1 MDFIGIDYYNRSI
14 VAGAEGDVAGGVAE
28 EIGAAGPIGEGL
40 ARMLDVRVLPPEGP
54 FSDIGW
60 ELTPEGLYSV
70 LTWLR
75 DRYPEM
81 PVHITEIGGA
91 FDDEVGADGT
101 VADSRRRDYLREC
114 LVQAH
119 RAIANGV
126 DLRSCF
132 IWSFT
137 DTWEYNL
144 GYGARFGLV
153 HVDYDTQRRTVKS
166 SGRWFGEVAK
176 ANGLALAGS
185 TP

>member
-1 MDFIGIDYYNRSI
+1 M
-14 VAGAEGDVAGGVAE
+14 AE

-60 ELTPEGLYSV
+60 ELTPDGLYNV

-75 DRYPEM
+75 DRYPRCRC
-81 PVHITEIGGA
+81 T
-91 FDDEVGADGT
+91 
-101 VADSRRRDYLREC
+101 SRRSAPPSTTRSPPTARRRRRAARLPPRL
-114 LVQAH
+114 LVEAH
-119 RAIANGV
+119 RAIADGV

-153 HVDYDTQRRTVKS
+153 HVDYETRAAH
-166 SGRWFGEVAK
+166 GEVLRALVRRGR
-176 ANGLALAGS
+176 AGERALARGS